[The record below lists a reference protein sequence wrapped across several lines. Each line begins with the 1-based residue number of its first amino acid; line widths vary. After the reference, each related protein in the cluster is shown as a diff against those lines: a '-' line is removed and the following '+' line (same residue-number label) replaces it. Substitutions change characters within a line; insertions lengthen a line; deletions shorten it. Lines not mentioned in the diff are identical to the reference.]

1 MFWLNWAMIRRWVW
15 FIGYHIVRIHAGF
28 LSCFDQFQIVLCI
41 VIEGMVSYIFSGG
54 GGTQNTSR
62 SQPIVIKDWYTCV
75 SLNSRD
81 SRGDNIKRLSLRIRK
96 TLQSF
101 VLIGKR
107 QWTLLTPPNW
117 LTLTMRLA
125 SGNMRCVVLLEV
137 RVSIRAASTP
147 LKASPPA

>member
-1 MFWLNWAMIRRWVW
+1 MVHWLA
-15 FIGYHIVRIHAGF
+15 HCQTIHAGF
-28 LSCFDQFQIVLCI
+28 LSCFDQFQSVLCI

-54 GGTQNTSR
+54 GGTQNTNR
-62 SQPIVIKDWYTCV
+62 SQPFVIKDSHKCV

-81 SRGDNIKRLSLRIRK
+81 SRGSNIKRLSLKIRK

-101 VLIGKR
+101 VLTGKG

-125 SGNMRCVVLLEV
+125 SGNMRCFVLLEV